1 MKDIGNVQCNDST
14 EKAPSC
20 YVLLVV
26 VYSSLPSLHG
36 SVLSYWL
43 RLVST
48 FMGFCVFTCP
58 FCIDLGWICALWL
71 MLLSNFVAFFF
82 PFILHA
88 YVDLYIPYER
98 ASALQYSI
106 FCLIL
111 SKSNGWYTWTFSL
124 QEINAILAEKLS
136 AEDEEEILAEFEN
149 LEAQV
154 CIFLTSLLLLTLG
167 SVLAELMLW
176 IH

>member
-1 MKDIGNVQCNDST
+1 MKDIGNVKCNGSS
-14 EKAPSC
+14 EKVPSY

-26 VYSSLPSLHG
+26 GYSLPSSLHV
-36 SVLSYWL
+36 SALSYWL

-48 FMGFCVFTCP
+48 FMVFVFSLVHFSLILAEFVLCDWCCFQT
-58 FCIDLGWICALWL
+58 
-71 MLLSNFVAFFF
+71 LLLFF
-82 PFILHA
+82 PFIFPA

-98 ASALQYSI
+98 ASAWQYSI
-106 FCLIL
+106 FRLIL

-167 SVLAELMLW
+167 SVLAELLLW

>member
-1 MKDIGNVQCNDST
+1 MNDIGNVKCNDSS
-14 EKAPSC
+14 ENVPSY

-26 VYSSLPSLHG
+26 VYSSYLLHYMAQFF
-36 SVLSYWL
+36 LIDCDWCPL
-43 RLVST
+43 LWFLCFHLST
-48 FMGFCVFTCP
+48 FRWSWLNLYFM
-58 FCIDLGWICALWL
+58 ID
-71 MLLSNFVAFFF
+71 VASFF
-82 PFILHA
+82 PFIFPA

-98 ASALQYSI
+98 ASALQYTI
-106 FCLIL
+106 FRLIL
-111 SKSNGWYTWTFSL
+111 SKSLGWYTWTFSL

-167 SVLAELMLW
+167 SVFVELLLS